1 MNVPG
6 WVWALTV
13 GAVLVMLAV
22 DYLGHVR
29 ASHEPALR
37 EAARWSAAYV
47 GVALVFG
54 ALVWWVWGAEKGGEY
69 LAGYVSEKS
78 LSVDNL
84 FVFVLIVAAFRV
96 PRPYQ
101 QKVLLTGITV
111 ALVLRT
117 GFIFLG
123 AAVIQN
129 VSWVFYVFGAFLL
142 YTAWTQLRAGDEETE
157 TEYHESAVLRLTRR
171 LLPVTEDYAG
181 DRLVVRRDGR
191 RLVTPM
197 FVVMVAIGSADLLF
211 AVDSIPAIFGLT
223 QETYLVFAANAFS
236 LLGLRQ
242 LYFLVDGLLDRLVYL
257 SYGLATIL
265 GFIGVKLVLHALRT
279 NELLVINGGE
289 HVDVAEIPTAASLG
303 VIVVILA
310 VTTAASLSRTARD
323 RRAGPSGTVGAD
335 AAPAEQG
342 EPVR

>member
-1 MNVPG
+1 MDVPG

-13 GAVLVMLAV
+13 GVVLVMLAI

-29 ASHEPALR
+29 SSHEPSLR

-69 LAGYVSEKS
+69 LAGYVTEKS

-129 VSWVFYVFGAFLL
+129 VSWIFYLFGAFLL
-142 YTAWTQLRAGDEETE
+142 YTAWTQLRAGEEE
-157 TEYHESAVLRLTRR
+157 NEYHESAVLRLTRR

-197 FVVMVAIGSADLLF
+197 LVVMVAIGSADLLF

-257 SYGLATIL
+257 SYGLAAIL
-265 GFIGVKLVLHALRT
+265 GFIGVKLVLHALHT
-279 NELLVINGGE
+279 NELPFVNGGE
-289 HVDVAEIPTAASLG
+289 HVAVPEIPTAASLV
-303 VIVVILA
+303 VIVAILA
-310 VTTAASLSRTARD
+310 VTTAASLRRTRRD
-323 RRAGPSGTVGAD
+323 GRTRTDGTIAADVAPTAQEGTV
-335 AAPAEQG
+335 
-342 EPVR
+342 R